1 MCSSDLFVV
10 SNLMGTWRNQVLSA
24 GGLSLDQIASIM
36 FFPGIAG
43 VLGTLTSGY
52 VMDRLG
58 PTRVLPV
65 YLAGASVAMAA
76 IAFLDLPS
84 VWTMLAFVI
93 SGYFSNGGLSGLNA
107 LASLTYPPQVRAT
120 GVSWAH
126 AAGRA
131 GSMVGPALG
140 GMLIASGYG
149 VAGVFLVTSIPQLCA
164 AIAIFVMWRLHA
176 GGRSPAT
183 AATGEAAKL

>member
-1 MCSSDLFVV
+1 
-10 SNLMGTWRNQVLSA
+10 
-24 GGLSLDQIASIM
+24 
-36 FFPGIAG
+36 
-43 VLGTLTSGY
+43 
-52 VMDRLG
+52 
-58 PTRVLPV
+58 
-65 YLAGASVAMAA
+65 
-76 IAFLDLPS
+76 
-84 VWTMLAFVI
+84 MLAFVI